1 MIHTGGTFP
10 EFIPGLL
17 TFLGDNAHG
26 NEAMRHGK
34 LVVSVCSTVM

>member
-10 EFIPGLL
+10 EIIPGLL

-26 NEAMRHGK
+26 NEATRNEK
-34 LVVSVCSTVM
+34 LVEETLC